1 NNNLIFIEDFIDIK
15 PDDTN
20 PILEVTFD
28 GHFIMDG
35 DIVSPSPQILV
46 RVKDENTV
54 LLKKDTLGMQL
65 FLKRPCEGCDLER
78 VYFSN
83 PSVVWTPATEN
94 SDFLVEYHPENLE
107 DGMYTL
113 SVQATDETGNA
124 AGREPY
130 RVNFEVINEST
141 ITNFFPYPNPFSTST
156 RFVFTL
162 TGSELP
168 DNIIIQIM

>member
-1 NNNLIFIEDFIDIK
+1 
-15 PDDTN
+15 
-20 PILEVTFD
+20 
-28 GHFIMDG
+28 
-35 DIVSPSPQILV
+35 
-46 RVKDENTV
+46 
-54 LLKKDTLGMQL
+54 
-65 FLKRPCEGCDLER
+65 ER

-168 DNIIIQIM
+168 DNIIIQIMTVAGTVVREITMDELGPLRIGNNQSQ